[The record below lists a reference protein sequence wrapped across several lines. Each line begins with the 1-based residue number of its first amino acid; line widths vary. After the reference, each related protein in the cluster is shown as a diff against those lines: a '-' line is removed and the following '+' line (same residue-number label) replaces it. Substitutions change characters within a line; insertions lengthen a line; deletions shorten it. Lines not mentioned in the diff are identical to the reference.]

1 MTDENKFYFV
11 YNISTG
17 DIRSLSSVDPSANLN
32 VNEASCVVT
41 DNYIDLYQDFIL
53 CKKKMT
59 SYKIDLDSSLLK
71 IIDKFDIQLDSDYNS
86 FYKIPFVRLETI
98 NLFDIVLTIHSIN
111 DIPHVMLKYTGPK
124 KNLTDKKESSI
135 TVYAT
140 KKDDINVLYESFKF
154 NFDDLNDNNEVST
167 RISRIDFDLLYS
179 SNLSFYTR
187 KVFKTYGCAFK

>member
-1 MTDENKFYFV
+1 
-11 YNISTG
+11 
-17 DIRSLSSVDPSANLN
+17 
-32 VNEASCVVT
+32 
-41 DNYIDLYQDFIL
+41 
-53 CKKKMT
+53 MT

-71 IIDKFDIQLDSDYNS
+71 VIDKFDIQLDSDYNS

-98 NLFDIVLTIHSIN
+98 NLFDIILTIHSIN

-124 KNLTDKKESSI
+124 KDLIDKKESSI

-154 NFDDLNDNNEVST
+154 NFDDLDDNNEVSI
-167 RISRIDFDLLYS
+167 RISKIDFDLLYS

-187 KVFKTYGCAFK
+187 KAFKTYGCAFE